1 MDLVPLQSAVFLA
14 ACYKSTGLLLCG
26 ASDCVWRLHP
36 ALTTPCGIWGLGN
49 YWLCYYSGLLLL
61 WITKFCVSDPGVYIF
76 CQQLWQ
82 ASLLSFGAILMG
94 DLFLSSALLYWSN
107 VDIQEIY
114 QLEQLLLT
122 LILEVLV
129 KNEKRKR
136 IAIKKLREKNGYYLH
151 MQMVYL

>member
-1 MDLVPLQSAVFLA
+1 
-14 ACYKSTGLLLCG
+14 
-26 ASDCVWRLHP
+26 
-36 ALTTPCGIWGLGN
+36 
-49 YWLCYYSGLLLL
+49 
-61 WITKFCVSDPGVYIF
+61 
-76 CQQLWQ
+76 
-82 ASLLSFGAILMG
+82 MG